1 MLKRLV
7 DVVVALVAI
16 LILSPIILLL
26 MMITALVSG
35 GTVFYRQERIGLKG
49 KPFIMYKLVSMFP
62 DAEKDGP
69 RLWVEGDPR
78 QTKWG
83 TFMRKR
89 RFDELP
95 QLWNILK
102 GDMSLVGSTRPER
115 KYYIDQLVKVAPQY
129 FKLLYIKPG
138 LVSIGIVEY
147 GYASSVEEMK
157 ERLQYDLQYLKDP
170 SPFKD
175 LHILIKAFWK
185 VILGKGK

>member
-7 DVVVALVAI
+7 DVVVAFVAI
-16 LILSPIILLL
+16 LIFSPIILVL
-26 MMITALVSG
+26 MIITAIVSG
-35 GTVFYRQERIGLKG
+35 GVIFYRQERIGLKG
-49 KPFIMYKLVSMFP
+49 RSFIMYKFVSMFP

-102 GDMSLVGSTRPER
+102 GDISFVGSTRPER
-115 KYYIDQLVKVAPQY
+115 KYYIDQLVKIAPQY
-129 FKLLYIKPG
+129 FELLNVKPG

-147 GYASSVEEMK
+147 GYASTIDEMK
-157 ERLQYDLQYLKDP
+157 ERMQYDMQYLNNP
-170 SPFKD
+170 SQFKD

>member
-7 DVVVALVAI
+7 DVVVSLVAI

-26 MMITALVSG
+26 MMITAMVSG
-35 GTVFYRQERIGLKG
+35 GKIFYRQERIGLKG
-49 KPFIMYKLVSMFP
+49 RPFIMYKFVSMFP

-102 GDMSLVGSTRPER
+102 GDISFVGSTRPER
-115 KYYIDQLVKVAPQY
+115 KYYIDQLVKIAPQY
-129 FKLLYIKPG
+129 FKLLNVKPG

-147 GYASSVEEMK
+147 GYASNVEEMK
-157 ERLQYDLQYLKDP
+157 ERMQYDMQYLNNP
-170 SPFKD
+170 SPYKD